1 PIPQLGNIIP
11 QVTAT
16 VPAPVVH
23 TIQQDRIPVFHADN
37 MGGYDRVDDLQ
48 IKYDEIQKEVKALR
62 EIWALKR
69 EDLFG
74 QDAHELYLVPDVVV
88 PHKFKVPDFEKYK
101 G

>member
-1 PIPQLGNIIP
+1 HVQLAMPIPQLGITLP

-23 TIQQDRIPVFHADN
+23 TIQQDQIPVFHAGSE
-37 MGGYDRVDDLQ
+37 GGCDRVDDLQ

-62 EIWALKR
+62 EIRTLRR

-74 QDAHELYLVPDVVV
+74 QDAH
-88 PHKFKVPDFEKYK
+88 
-101 G
+101 